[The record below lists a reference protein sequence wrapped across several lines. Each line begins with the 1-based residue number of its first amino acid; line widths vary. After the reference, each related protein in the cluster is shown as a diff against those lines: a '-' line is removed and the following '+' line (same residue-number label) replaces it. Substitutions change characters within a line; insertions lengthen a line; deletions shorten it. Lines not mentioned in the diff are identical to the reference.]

1 MICIPASVCVCV
13 CVCVRVR
20 ERERERERERA
31 PDSLDTRRVFLAVE
45 RKAEKA
51 EKGVCAYVVNQLAWK
66 HSFRLTLTSKKD
78 QYLYDTFH
86 LFFFQERRR
95 KRAEV

>member
-1 MICIPASVCVCV
+1 MCVC
-13 CVCVRVR
+13 
-20 ERERERERERA
+20 ERERERERA